1 MVFIPGVS
9 ACLDTYVLQ
18 NPHGSGCAMQ
28 HLFGLPYKN
37 RLAEPRCLAL
47 TYLSLARD
55 YLVCMVFGANQ
66 VQGCSSM
73 ARLCEKQWVQ
83 GGYTTA

>member
-1 MVFIPGVS
+1 MFYKTPMAVV
-9 ACLDTYVLQ
+9 
-18 NPHGSGCAMQ
+18 CAMQ
-28 HLFGLPYKN
+28 HLFGLPYKD

-47 TYLSLARD
+47 TYVSLARD
-55 YLVCMVFGANQ
+55 YLVCMVFGASQ

-73 ARLCEKQWVQ
+73 ARLREKQWVQ

>member
-1 MVFIPGVS
+1 MVFIPGVV

-18 NPHGSGCAMQ
+18 NPNGSGCAVQ

-37 RLAEPRCLAL
+37 RLVEPRCQAL
-47 TYLSLARD
+47 TYLGLARD
-55 YLVCMVFGANQ
+55 YLVCMAFGANQ

-73 ARLCEKQWVQ
+73 ARLCEMQWVQ